1 MPWIQT
7 NPRSWGS
14 SITPN
19 FEGLGVSPEVV
30 IAFLNGLKKDGQM
43 EPTVSQIWRLQPPR
57 NHQKW
62 ARTRCK
68 YRCCPA
74 RAGPSNR
81 YLSAT
86 REGPA
91 WVRS

>member
-1 MPWIQT
+1 MPWIQKT

-30 IAFLNGLKKDGQM
+30 IAFLNGLKKKDGQM

-57 NHQKW
+57 IHQEVG
-62 ARTRCK
+62 RTRCK
-68 YRCCPA
+68 SRCCPA
-74 RAGPSNR
+74 RAGPSKR
-81 YLSAT
+81 
-86 REGPA
+86 
-91 WVRS
+91 